1 MSRKLGWWFSVFV
14 ALAGAQAFGAAA
26 NDSSD
31 YFFQHGKYELSLNS
45 SLMFSPIG
53 ADKGRHTVDYT
64 STGLQLGWMLTD
76 LNSSDAWYRGNLELL
91 GEAFGGT
98 VYDGRGSYVVM
109 GTVYLR
115 YNFVPPNWKLVPYVQ
130 A

>member
-1 MSRKLGWWFSVFV
+1 INMSRKLGWRFSVFV
-14 ALAGAQAFGAAA
+14 ALAGAHALGA
-26 NDSSD
+26 DSTQQNNFTD
-31 YFFQHGKYELSLNS
+31 YFFQSGKYEATLNGGV
-45 SLMFSPIG
+45 MFSPIG

-98 VYDGRGSYVVM
+98 
-109 GTVYLR
+109 
-115 YNFVPPNWKLVPYVQ
+115 
-130 A
+130 